1 MVLFGLTC
9 DLIGRKNAS
18 VITSLVQITGLG
30 VMVFFI
36 NPNIHRQ
43 IIVFATFYGFFGI
56 GVGGEYP
63 LTAYGAAAHYFRSV
77 AQMEY
82 EVEND
87 QNEKIRKRI
96 LIEQAKTARRGE
108 TIALIFTMQ
117 GVGAVFGSTVLLIL
131 IYFSGQGRT
140 DW

>member
-1 MVLFGLTC
+1 
-9 DLIGRKNAS
+9 
-18 VITSLVQITGLG
+18 
-30 VMVFFI
+30 
-36 NPNIHRQ
+36 
-43 IIVFATFYGFFGI
+43 
-56 GVGGEYP
+56 
-63 LTAYGAAAHYFRSV
+63 
-77 AQMEY
+77 MEY